1 MDNFEKHI
9 SSQLQNDKLPF
20 SADPAIQDRLMYH
33 MQLKSSKSAMHKNQ
47 ILPFLDV
54 LFAPKLLVW
63 KLGIVA
69 VLLISSISYNYYQ
82 PDAGI
87 IQVADSTR
95 IIISSIDTTNILFKD
110 TLSVN

>member
-9 SSQLQNDKLPF
+9 SSQLQNDKLHF

-33 MQLKSSKSAMHKNQ
+33 MQLKSSKSTVHKNQ

-69 VLLISSISYNYYQ
+69 VLLISSISYNYYR
-82 PDAGI
+82 PDASI

-95 IIISSIDTTNILFKD
+95 IFSSIDTTNILFKD